1 MADIKTRDTSKGTI
15 KTINKAA
22 VATERMKKAYVMT
35 KDKAE
40 HSTNASENSAEEYAS
55 DKIEAATDRA
65 VHETAYRADKVG
77 RWGVRETRQ
86 NYQKAK
92 TGIENFKTKRA
103 EKQLQKQSVNP
114 VGKQSIRTLERT
126 EKTIKQSARSAG
138 NTTVK
143 TVSKGATNT
152 VQRSVKTAEQTA
164 KTSIKTT
171 KEAAIIAQKTAKTTA
186 KATQKAAQTAK
197 KAAKATADTV
207 KATAK
212 ATVATVKAIIA
223 GTKALVAAIA
233 AGGWIAVL
241 IIMIVVLF
249 GAAVAMFGGGS
260 DSNSYT
266 PVSAEVEAYEPIIQK
281 YAKEYGIPEYVE
293 LIKAVMMQESGGRG
307 LDPTFTGSSDDSTE
321 LNANPALEID
331 YIVAP
336 PRMAYYLEYSTK
348 IYSVYL
354 KYIAPEDIFPYSI
367 DEVFIDATNYLNTYQ
382 MTARELAMTMIQDVL
397 KTTGITATAG
407 IGTNMYLC
415 KIAMDIVAKHIEPDK
430 DGVRIA
436 ELDEMSYRRKL
447 WSHRPITD
455 FWRVGNGYAKKL
467 EEHGLYTMGDI
478 ARCSIGKPNELY
490 NEELLYKLFGIN
502 AELLIDHAWGYE
514 PCTMEQVKAYKP
526 ETNSV
531 CSGQVLH
538 CPYDYEKAKLIVKEM
553 TDQMV
558 LDLVDKGLVTD
569 QLVLTIGYDIE
580 NLSNPNLKYQYKGE
594 VTIDRYGRKVPKH
607 AHGTANLEKKTS
619 STRLITN
626 AVMDLYDRI
635 VDEHLLVRRI
645 TITANKLVDEK
656 SVKQEDEYQQL
667 DLFTDYEAQRKKQAE
682 EEEKLERERRMQE
695 AMLSIKKKFG
705 KNAVL
710 KGMNLEEGA
719 TAKDRNEQIGG
730 HKA

>member
-1 MADIKTRDTSKGTI
+1 MAGRKSDFTLTKLDDLFTTQAQRDEEQLSKIRDIPLELIDDFPDHPFKVRDDEDMMQLVESVKERGVITPATVRQKEDGRYELVSGHRRKRACELAGFETLRSEIIFRERRKPMADIKTRDTSKGTI

-55 DKIEAATDRA
+55 DKIEAATDRT

-207 KATAK
+207 KATADTVKATAK

-307 LDPTFTGSSDDSTE
+307 LDPMQAAEGSFNTKYPHEPNGIKD
-321 LNANPALEID
+321 P
-331 YIVAP
+331 
-336 PRMAYYLEYSTK
+336 EYS
-348 IYSVYL
+348 IQCGVQEL
-354 KYIAPEDIFPYSI
+354 KAALTSAEVESPI
-367 DEVFIDATNYLNTYQ
+367 DMEHIK
-382 MTARELAMTMIQDVL
+382 LALQ
-397 KTTGITATAG
+397 GY
-407 IGTNMYLC
+407 N
-415 KIAMDIVAKHIEPDK
+415 
-430 DGVRIA
+430 
-436 ELDEMSYRRKL
+436 
-447 WSHRPITD
+447 
-455 FWRVGNGYAKKL
+455 FGNGYISWAKTNYGGYSYANAVEFSTMQASRL
-467 EEHGLYTMGDI
+467 GWSSYGDTQYVAHVLRYYPYGRAFTARGNQAIVEVALTQLGNQGGQPYWSWYGFDSRVEWCACFVSWCADQCGYIESGLVPKFAGCVDGANWFKSNGKWQDHTYEPKVGDI
-478 ARCSIGKPNELY
+478 IFFDWEGDGTTDHV
-490 NEELLYKLFGIN
+490 GIVEKCEN
-502 AELLIDHAWGYE
+502 GTVYTVEGNSGDACKQRQYTVGSSNIYGYGI
-514 PCTMEQVKAYKP
+514 PAY
-526 ETNSV
+526 
-531 CSGQVLH
+531 
-538 CPYDYEKAKLIVKEM
+538 
-553 TDQMV
+553 
-558 LDLVDKGLVTD
+558 
-569 QLVLTIGYDIE
+569 
-580 NLSNPNLKYQYKGE
+580 
-594 VTIDRYGRKVPKH
+594 
-607 AHGTANLEKKTS
+607 
-619 STRLITN
+619 
-626 AVMDLYDRI
+626 
-635 VDEHLLVRRI
+635 
-645 TITANKLVDEK
+645 
-656 SVKQEDEYQQL
+656 
-667 DLFTDYEAQRKKQAE
+667 
-682 EEEKLERERRMQE
+682 
-695 AMLSIKKKFG
+695 
-705 KNAVL
+705 
-710 KGMNLEEGA
+710 
-719 TAKDRNEQIGG
+719 
-730 HKA
+730 